1 MGGNSWNH
9 TDWDQFSSKTRS
21 QSTRQTFKQQGIH
34 PDLNPYGVR
43 VRESR
48 DSAANPESHAIIVA
62 PDVTASMGKL
72 SEVLVCTGVGVLVEE
87 LLARRPVKNPHV
99 MCMGVGDAYGRYL
112 DSPGDD
118 APLQVTQFE
127 ADIKIATQLGQIW
140 LEGGGSGNGGESY
153 HLAWYFAARHTSI
166 DCFEKRKK
174 KGYLFTVGDENPHKV
189 LTRQQVKTIIG
200 DDIEH
205 DLTSAELLTMASRS
219 YHVFHVLVEESG
231 SCDASVKANWQ
242 NLLGERAIPMSDHT
256 KLAELI
262 VSTIQVNEGASVA
275 DVMQSWSGDT
285 SLVVARG
292 LGGLAPATATGRGMV
307 RF

>member
-1 MGGNSWNH
+1 MGQSNWNSN
-9 TDWDQFSSKTRS
+9 DWDSFSSNTRS
-21 QSTRQTFKQQGIH
+21 KSTDQVFTQHGMNA
-34 PDLNPYGVR
+34 DLDPRGVR
-43 VRESR
+43 MRESR

-62 PDVTASMGKL
+62 ADVTASMGKL
-72 SEVLVCTGVGVLVEE
+72 SEALIRKGVGVLVEE

-99 MCMGVGDAYGRYL
+99 MCMGVGDAHAR
-112 DSPGDD
+112 DR

-127 ADIKIATQLGQIW
+127 ADIKIATQLGQVW
-140 LEGGGSGNGGESY
+140 LEGGGGGNGGESY
-153 HLAWYFAARHTSI
+153 HLAWYFAAMHTSI

-189 LTRQQVKTIIG
+189 LTREQVKRVFG
-200 DDIEH
+200 DDIER

-219 YHVFHVLVEESG
+219 YHVFHLLVEESY
-231 SCDASVKANWQ
+231 SCDASVKKNWQ
-242 NLLGERAIPMSDHT
+242 DLLGERAIPMSDHT

-275 DVMQSWSGDT
+275 DVMKSWSGDT
-285 SLVVARG
+285 SVVVARG
-292 LGGLAPATATGRGMV
+292 LGGLAPATAAGRGMV